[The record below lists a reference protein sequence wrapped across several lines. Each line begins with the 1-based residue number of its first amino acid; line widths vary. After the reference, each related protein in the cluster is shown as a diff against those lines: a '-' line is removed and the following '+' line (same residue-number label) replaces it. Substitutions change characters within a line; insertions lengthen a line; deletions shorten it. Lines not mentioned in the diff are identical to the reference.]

1 MVIISLV
8 RSNLENTVGFL
19 KDPLRFN
26 VAITRA
32 KSLLV
37 IVGNARH
44 CYDAD
49 TTGFLTEIVEDMSR
63 QGMLV
68 SSATQR
74 TVIHEH
80 LSAHGQRRPKRK
92 MEPEGQ
98 MWRPDSLEAGA
109 SAEVA
114 TARMSELRST
124 VYAAEEVEDRA
135 GSFADVVQ
143 QWDLTRFLELLDDF
157 LKIPTVAVSLLQC
170 GTVAFKASAGASASD
185 LLREP
190 WDAWVLKTWSYLHCA
205 HGVNF
210 TYDACNTPYAIL
222 MHCLA
227 KRCGLLEGAEHEIC
241 PTCAGKDILATAV
254 ATRTIPAVS
263 VCLAYVVHR
272 HN

>member
-1 MVIISLV
+1 MFAQADMLQSPKVLLP
-8 RSNLENTVGFL
+8 RHANP
-19 KDPLRFN
+19 PLR
-26 VAITRA
+26 
-32 KSLLV
+32 
-37 IVGNARH
+37 
-44 CYDAD
+44 
-49 TTGFLTEIVEDMSR
+49 
-63 QGMLV
+63 
-68 SSATQR
+68 SA
-74 TVIHEH
+74 
-80 LSAHGQRRPKRK
+80 
-92 MEPEGQ
+92 
-98 MWRPDSLEAGA
+98 
-109 SAEVA
+109 
-114 TARMSELRST
+114 

-143 QWDLTRFLELLDDF
+143 QWDLTRFLSWLDDF
-157 LKIPTVAVSLLQC
+157 LEIPTVALSLLQC

-241 PTCAGKDILATAV
+241 STCAGKDILASAI

-263 VCLAYVVHR
+263 VCLAYVVYR
-272 HN
+272 HSLPFFGTSVKSQEKLGDVLEAVGAMCDITRARPRAFQAAMSENCGLPGLASASAAISEGHAEDVWKI